1 MSNAVVNVVNLEAVT
16 KAYGPRRILDR
27 VSLGVSSGDRVG
39 VVGRNGDGKS
49 TLVRLIAGVET
60 PDSGRVTHTGG
71 VRVGF
76 LAQEDVL
83 DPVRSIRSAV
93 VGQRSDHEWSA
104 DSFVRS
110 AVAALVGDLPFDA
123 PVGALSG
130 GERRR
135 VALAGLLVDAPDL
148 VILDEPTNHLD
159 VEVVDWLAGHLVA
172 RRGSLIV
179 VTHDRWFL
187 DAVATRTWDV
197 ADGQVHEY
205 DGGYAAYVLAR
216 AERERVRAAEQS
228 RRSNLLRKELAW
240 LRRGPP
246 ARTSKPRFR
255 IDAANELIEDEP
267 PARNSV
273 ELVRFATTR
282 LGRTVYEVLDAS
294 LQVGERTLLDH
305 LTWAVGPGDRIGLV
319 GVNGAG
325 KTSLLRLLSGELS
338 PASGRVR
345 VGQTVRP
352 AFLTQEVPE
361 TDGAVR
367 VLESVESV
375 RREVDLGAGRTMS
388 ASALVER
395 LGFRADR
402 AWTRVAELS
411 GGERRRL
418 QLVRLLMDQPNV
430 LLLDEPSNDLDIETL
445 TSLEDLL
452 DGFAGTVIL
461 VSHDRYVLERVCD
474 QIYGLLGDGQ
484 LRHLPRGVEEYLEL
498 RTRGRAPG
506 SSTGSAGSPGG
517 DDSTSSAASAQR
529 RAASKELARI
539 ERRLQR
545 LVADEARLHQA
556 LVDVAADHEA
566 VLALDTEL
574 RSLSNE
580 RAELEDDW
588 LRLAEHVDDVP

>member
-1 MSNAVVNVVNLEAVT
+1 MSNAVVNVVNLESVT
-16 KAYGPRRILDR
+16 KGYGLRSILDR
-27 VSLGVSSGDRVG
+27 VSLGVSAGDRIG

-49 TLVRLIAGVET
+49 TLVRLIAGLET
-60 PDSGRVTHTGG
+60 PDSGRVTLTGG

-76 LAQEDVL
+76 LAQDDVL
-83 DPVRSIRSAV
+83 DPDRSIRSAV
-93 VGQRSDHEWSA
+93 VGRRSDHEWSA
-104 DSFVRS
+104 DFSVRS
-110 AVAALVGDLPFDA
+110 AVSALVGDLAFDSA
-123 PVGALSG
+123 VGVLSG

-135 VALAGLLVDAPDL
+135 VALAGLLVDDPDL

-172 RRGSLIV
+172 RRGSLVV

-216 AERERVRAAEQS
+216 AERDRVRAAELS
-228 RRSNLLRKELAW
+228 RRSNLVRKELAW

-255 IDAANELIEDEP
+255 IDAANELIADEP
-267 PARNSV
+267 PARDSV

-282 LGRTVYEVLDAS
+282 LGRTVYEVQDVT
-294 LQVGERTLLDH
+294 LQVGERALLDH
-305 LTWAVGPGDRIGLV
+305 LTWVVGPGDRIGLV

-325 KTSLLRLLSGELS
+325 KTSLLRLLSGELA

-361 TDGAVR
+361 IDGDLR
-367 VLESVESV
+367 VLESVEGV
-375 RREVDLGAGRTMS
+375 RREVDLGDGRTLS
-388 ASALVER
+388 ASSLVER

-452 DGFAGTVIL
+452 DGFAGTIIL

-474 QIYGLLGDGQ
+474 QIYGLLGDGR

-498 RTRGRAPG
+498 RGESRAALA
-506 SSTGSAGSPGG
+506 STGSGAAFAG
-517 DDSTSSAASAQR
+517 AAPRGEGSSAQR
-529 RAASKELARI
+529 RAAGKELARI

-545 LVADEARLHQA
+545 LGEEEARLHGA
-556 LVDVAADHEA
+556 LVEVAADHEA
-566 VLALDTEL
+566 VLALDAEL
-574 RSLSNE
+574 RSVSTE
-580 RAELEDDW
+580 RATLEDEW
-588 LRLAEHVDDVP
+588 LRLAEDVDDVP